1 MDTNSGKLLAK
12 EEVFQIVGCAI
23 DVLSPHISYPLGG
36 KPSSPFEANE
46 FECVQGHARIT
57 IWIEV

>member
-23 DVLSPHISYPLGG
+23 EVLNPHISYPLGG
-36 KPSSPFEANE
+36 KASSPFVANE
-46 FECVQGHARIT
+46 FECVQKAI
-57 IWIEV
+57 